1 MVLELIVILSVCMSQ
16 QILPLLLAA
25 LSLINETR
33 IVTRRPFEELINIAH
48 QIRAIVVAVRVFL
61 FVIWWLVVIL
71 VSKTESRHYLS
82 H

>member
-33 IVTRRPFEELINIAH
+33 IVTRRPFEEQINIAH